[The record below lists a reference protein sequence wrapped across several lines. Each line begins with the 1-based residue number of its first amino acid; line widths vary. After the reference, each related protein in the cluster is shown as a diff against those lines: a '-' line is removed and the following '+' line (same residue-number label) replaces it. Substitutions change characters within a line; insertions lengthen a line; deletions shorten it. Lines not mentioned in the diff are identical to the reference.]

1 MRTYDNALRMQ
12 STLLIQV
19 CFSCIR
25 RQVKPVTTSS
35 PSVDIKNLF
44 AAFLPV
50 TSMMCSRECI
60 LIVPYSKIASIAW
73 AKIIQNKFELPQRHS
88 KRFVHFRFF
97 GNFLGRILLLHLHL
111 PWTDS
116 LLRRY
121 FAIIYQNV
129 ADASAGQSPSM
140 DIESNSVT
148 LKD

>member
-12 STLLIQV
+12 STVLIQV

-35 PSVDIKNLF
+35 SVDIENLF

-50 TSMMCSRECI
+50 TSMMYSRKCE

-73 AKIIQNKFELPQRHS
+73 AKIIQTKFELLQPHS

-116 LLRRY
+116 TSRSYIKMLPMHQLVSHR
-121 FAIIYQNV
+121 QW
-129 ADASAGQSPSM
+129 
-140 DIESNSVT
+140 T
-148 LKD
+148 